1 MKMLFKQRMF
11 SWFDSYDI
19 YDEYGNTVFVVKG
32 QLSWGH
38 CLRIFDAAGCP
49 VGCVKEKIFT
59 WMPKFELY
67 TGEDNYVGCLSR
79 ELTLFRPSYHID
91 CNGWRIE
98 GSFWEWDYDILAPSR
113 HTVAHIAK
121 AACQVWLF
129 REHFSASI
137 ASTTISAQ
145 RASLRGNKHIARGH
159 TVPFHRFF
167 PFVSATLA
175 YQAALSLGV
184 RLPVA

>member
-19 YDEYGNTVFVVKG
+19 YDEYGNTLFVVKG

-59 WMPKFELY
+59 WMPQFELY
-67 TGEDNYVGCLSR
+67 TGEDDYVGCLSR

-91 CNGWRIE
+91 CNGWRVE
-98 GSFWEWDYDILAPSR
+98 GSF
-113 HTVAHIAK
+113 
-121 AACQVWLF
+121 
-129 REHFSASI
+129 
-137 ASTTISAQ
+137 
-145 RASLRGNKHIARGH
+145 
-159 TVPFHRFF
+159 
-167 PFVSATLA
+167 
-175 YQAALSLGV
+175 
-184 RLPVA
+184 

>member
-19 YDEYGNTVFVVKG
+19 YDEYGNTLFVVKG

-59 WMPKFELY
+59 WMPQFELY
-67 TGEDNYVGCLSR
+67 TGEDDYVGCLSR

-121 AACQVWLF
+121 ELWNW
-129 REHFSASI
+129 
-137 ASTTISAQ
+137 TDTYTIEVADPRDAICALMVVLAIDAEKCS
-145 RASLRGNKHIARGH
+145 RYNH
-159 TVPFHRFF
+159 T
-167 PFVSATLA
+167 
-175 YQAALSLGV
+175 
-184 RLPVA
+184 

>member
-59 WMPKFELY
+59 WLPKFELY
-67 TGEDNYVGCLSR
+67 TGEDDYVGCLSR

-98 GSFWEWDYDILAPSR
+98 GSFWEWDYDILAPSG

-121 AACQVWLF
+121 ELWNW
-129 REHFSASI
+129 
-137 ASTTISAQ
+137 TDTYTIEVADPRDALCALMVVLAIDAEKCS
-145 RASLRGNKHIARGH
+145 RNNH
-159 TVPFHRFF
+159 T
-167 PFVSATLA
+167 
-175 YQAALSLGV
+175 
-184 RLPVA
+184 

>member
-19 YDEYGNTVFVVKG
+19 YDEYGNTLFVVKG

-67 TGEDNYVGCLSR
+67 TG
-79 ELTLFRPSYHID
+79 
-91 CNGWRIE
+91 WRIE

-121 AACQVWLF
+121 ELWNW
-129 REHFSASI
+129 
-137 ASTTISAQ
+137 TDTYTIEVADPRDALCALMVVLAIDAEKCS
-145 RASLRGNKHIARGH
+145 RYNH
-159 TVPFHRFF
+159 T
-167 PFVSATLA
+167 
-175 YQAALSLGV
+175 
-184 RLPVA
+184 

>member
-19 YDEYGNTVFVVKG
+19 YDEYGNTLFVVKG

-59 WMPKFELY
+59 WMPQFELY
-67 TGEDNYVGCLSR
+67 TGEDDYVGCLSR

-91 CNGWRIE
+91 CNGWRVE

-121 AACQVWLF
+121 ELWNWTDTYTIEVADPRDALCARSRIREFSGSRSSTPVYKDCTEKAAAHCGLLLCGK
-129 REHFSASI
+129 R
-137 ASTTISAQ
+137 
-145 RASLRGNKHIARGH
+145 RA
-159 TVPFHRFF
+159 
-167 PFVSATLA
+167 VS
-175 YQAALSLGV
+175 
-184 RLPVA
+184 P

>member
-19 YDEYGNTVFVVKG
+19 YDEYGNTLFVVKG

-49 VGCVKEKIFT
+49 VGSVKEKIFT
-59 WMPKFELY
+59 WMPQFELY
-67 TGEDNYVGCLSR
+67 TGEDDYVGCLSR

-98 GSFWEWDYDILAPSR
+98 GSFWEWDYD
-113 HTVAHIAK
+113 
-121 AACQVWLF
+121 
-129 REHFSASI
+129 
-137 ASTTISAQ
+137 
-145 RASLRGNKHIARGH
+145 
-159 TVPFHRFF
+159 
-167 PFVSATLA
+167 
-175 YQAALSLGV
+175 LSLIHI
-184 RLPVA
+184 

>member
-1 MKMLFKQRMF
+1 MRCRQQILRRQVKGSNAMKMLFKQRMF

-19 YDEYGNTVFVVKG
+19 YDEYGNTLFVVKG

-49 VGCVKEKIFT
+49 VGSVKEKIFT
-59 WMPKFELY
+59 WMPQFELY
-67 TGEDNYVGCLSR
+67 TGEDDYVGCLSR

-113 HTVAHIAK
+113 HTVDALCALMVVLAIDAEK
-121 AACQVWLF
+121 CS
-129 REHFSASI
+129 RY
-137 ASTTISAQ
+137 
-145 RASLRGNKHIARGH
+145 NH
-159 TVPFHRFF
+159 T
-167 PFVSATLA
+167 
-175 YQAALSLGV
+175 
-184 RLPVA
+184 